1 LDPKE
6 LTTGLIQF
14 VIFLFSTTCHEASH
28 AFAAK
33 RGGDLTAFNSGQ
45 ASLNPVP
52 HIRREPIG
60 MVLVPLLCFA
70 SGSPMI
76 GWASAPYDPLWARR
90 YPRRAALMSLA
101 GPAANLAL
109 VLIAALLLNLGAV
122 TGLFKNEEQS
132 GGIVMF
138 LSILFRLNIL
148 LGIFNLVPIPPLDGF
163 TALAL
168 FLPEHAALRLFD
180 LGYQIRRFSFL
191 ALLLG
196 WQYFS
201 AVLYPIEGFAI
212 HYLLPSFQ

>member
-1 LDPKE
+1 MDPKE
-6 LTTGLIQF
+6 LTNGFIQF
-14 VIFLFSTTCHEASH
+14 VVFLFSTTCHEAAH

-33 RGGDLTAFNSGQ
+33 RGGDLTAFHSGQ

-122 TGLFKNEEQS
+122 SGLFNNEAS
-132 GGIVMF
+132 GGIVRF
-138 LSILFRLNIL
+138 LGILFRLNIL
-148 LGIFNLVPIPPLDGF
+148 LGIFNLIPIPPLDGF

-168 FLPEHAALRLFD
+168 FLPEQTALRLFD
-180 LGYQIRRFSFL
+180 LGNQIRRFSFL

-196 WQYFS
+196 WQYFGTI
-201 AVLYPIEGFAI
+201 LYPIEGFAI
-212 HYLLPSFQ
+212 HYLLPQFQ

>member
-14 VIFLFSTTCHEASH
+14 VIFLFSTTCHEAAH

-33 RGGDLTAFNSGQ
+33 RGGDPTAFNSGQ
-45 ASLNPVP
+45 ASLNPLP

-60 MVLVPLLCFA
+60 MILVPLLCFA
-70 SGSPMI
+70 VGSPMI

-101 GPAANLAL
+101 GPMANFAL
-109 VLIAALLLNLGAV
+109 VLIAALLLNAGAV
-122 TGLFKNEEQS
+122 TGFFSTDQA
-132 GGIVMF
+132 GGIMTF
-138 LSILFRLNIL
+138 LGVLFSLNIL
-148 LGIFNLVPIPPLDGF
+148 LGIFNLIPIPPLDGF

-168 FLPEHAALRLFD
+168 FLPESASLRLFD
-180 LGYQIRRFSFL
+180 FGVQMRRFSFL

-196 WQYFS
+196 WQYFG
-201 AVLYPIEGFAI
+201 VILTPVKVTAI
-212 HYLLPSFQ
+212 HYLLPLFR

>member
-6 LTTGLIQF
+6 LTEGLIQF
-14 VIFLFSTTCHEASH
+14 VVFLFSTTCHEAAH

-33 RGGDLTAFNSGQ
+33 RGGDLTAFNTGQ
-45 ASLNPVP
+45 ASLSPVP

-70 SGSPMI
+70 VGSPMI

-101 GPAANLAL
+101 GPLTNFAL
-109 VLIAALLLNLGAV
+109 VLVAALLLNLGAA
-122 TGLFKNEEQS
+122 TGFFKNVEQA

-138 LSILFRLNIL
+138 LGFLFRLNIL
-148 LGIFNLVPIPPLDGF
+148 LAVFNLIPIPPLDGF

-168 FLPEHAALRLFD
+168 FLPESAALRLFD
-180 LGYQIRRFSFL
+180 LGFQIRRFSFL
-191 ALLLG
+191 VLLLG
-196 WQYFS
+196 WQYFG
-201 AVLYPIEGFAI
+201 AILYPIEGFAM
-212 HYLLPSFQ
+212 HYLLPLYR